1 MSEDNVTPGLIYAAI
16 LEIKGD
22 LGEVKS
28 VCSEN
33 KDHTLAVSRKAD
45 AVRTELAT
53 HAAKDESHYQD
64 LEAHGRGSTIKL
76 MLSIG
81 GVVAGIEAAIH
92 IGKMILK

>member
-1 MSEDNVTPGLIYAAI
+1 MPNDVTPGLIYAAL

-28 VCSEN
+28 LCSEN

-45 AVRTELAT
+45 AVRTELAA
-53 HAAKDESHYQD
+53 HATKDEAHYQD

-76 MLSIG
+76 LLSIG
-81 GVVAGIEAAIH
+81 GVVAGIEAAIQV
-92 IGKMILK
+92 GKAILK